1 MCVPMPLRIIFF
13 TIVGSTPAEF
23 AELIKRETV
32 RWPKVIKE
40 LRITAG

>member
-1 MCVPMPLRIIFF
+1 MFEKFDVLGF

>member
-1 MCVPMPLRIIFF
+1 MLRKIGV

-23 AELIKRETV
+23 AEHIKRETT

-40 LRITAG
+40 LGITAG